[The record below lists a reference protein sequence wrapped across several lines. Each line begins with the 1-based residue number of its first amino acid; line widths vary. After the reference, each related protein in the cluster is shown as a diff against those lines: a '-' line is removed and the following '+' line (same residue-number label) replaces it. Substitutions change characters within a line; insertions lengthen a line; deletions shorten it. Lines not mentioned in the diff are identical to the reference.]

1 MDEQVRSDLEDLA
14 RAAGLK
20 FGQGDL
26 LGDSLI
32 HSILQNLHNRLC
44 ILEEQQRG

>member
-20 FGQGDL
+20 F
-26 LGDSLI
+26 SLI